1 MKLSED
7 IKPISYI
14 KSHASEIIRD
24 LSEKNS
30 TIVITLNGE
39 AKAILQDIR
48 EYEKVQE
55 SLAML
60 KILAQSRK
68 SLEAGNTRSV
78 KDVFRDIRAKAKG
91 TQQR

>member
-7 IKPISYI
+7 VKPISYI
-14 KSHASEIIRD
+14 KAHASEIIRD

-30 TIVITLNGE
+30 TVVITLNGE

-48 EYEKVQE
+48 EYERVQE

-60 KILAQSRK
+60 KILAQSRQ
-68 SLEAGNTRSV
+68 SLEAGNKRPL
-78 KDVFRDIRAKAKG
+78 KNVFRDIRAKAKE
-91 TQQR
+91 TLQR

>member
-7 IKPISYI
+7 VKPISYI

-30 TIVITLNGE
+30 TVVITLNGE

-60 KILAQSRK
+60 KILAHSRK
-68 SLEAGNTRSV
+68 SLEAGNTRPV

>member
-78 KDVFRDIRAKAKG
+78 KDVFRDIRVKVKEA
-91 TQQR
+91 QQR

>member
-7 IKPISYI
+7 VKPISYI

-24 LSEKNS
+24 LSEENS

-60 KILAQSRK
+60 KILAHSGRNLK
-68 SLEAGNTRSV
+68 AGKTRPA
-78 KDVFRDIRAKAKG
+78 KDVFRDIRAKTKG
-91 TQQR
+91 SRQR

>member
-78 KDVFRDIRAKAKG
+78 KDVFRDIRAKVKEA
-91 TQQR
+91 QQR

>member
-7 IKPISYI
+7 VKPISYI

-30 TIVITLNGE
+30 TVVITLNGE

-48 EYEKVQE
+48 EYERVQE

-68 SLEAGNTRSV
+68 SLEAGNTRSA
-78 KDVFRDIRAKAKG
+78 KNVFRDIKAKAKE

>member
-7 IKPISYI
+7 VKPISYI

-24 LSEKNS
+24 LSEENS

-60 KILAQSRK
+60 KILAHSRK
-68 SLEAGNTRSV
+68 SLEAGNTRSA
-78 KDVFRDIRAKAKG
+78 KNVFRDIRAKAKG
-91 TQQR
+91 TQER